1 MVEEGIKTML
11 RDNKSGEM
19 RLPRRSVTLLI
30 IILVA
35 LAIPVSP
42 PTGSAQQDLT
52 FRLINLER
60 EVESLRARVDILER
74 MVRSGNTPDPLGG
87 AGSAQS
93 MVEIQRQ
100 MLALAEQQIMMQ
112 TQLLELRKAI
122 DRLEEKAPPARS
134 KPGEEGRRPPGN

>member
-1 MVEEGIKTML
+1 M
-11 RDNKSGEM
+11 
-19 RLPRRSVTLLI
+19 PRRSATLLV
-30 IILVA
+30 IILIA

-42 PTGSAQQDLT
+42 PTSSAQQDLT

-60 EVESLRARVDILER
+60 EVDSLRTRVDILER
-74 MVRSGNTPDPLGG
+74 MVRSGNAPDTLGV
-87 AGSAQS
+87 AGKAQS

-100 MLALAEQQIMMQ
+100 MLALAEQQILMQ
-112 TQLLELRKAI
+112 TQLLELRKSI

>member
-1 MVEEGIKTML
+1 M
-11 RDNKSGEM
+11 
-19 RLPRRSVTLLI
+19 PRRSVTLLI

-42 PTGSAQQDLT
+42 PTSSAQQDLT

-60 EVESLRARVDILER
+60 EVDSLRTRVDILER
-74 MVRSGNTPDPLGG
+74 MVRSGNAPDPLGV
-87 AGSAQS
+87 AGNAQS

-100 MLALAEQQIMMQ
+100 MLALAEQQILMQ
-112 TQLLELRKAI
+112 TQLLELRKSI

-134 KPGEEGRRPPGN
+134 KPSEEGRRPPGN